1 MNVVLPLL
9 NAAVFLLLAMLHL
22 YWMIGG
28 NWGYHAAIPTDGNGR
43 KLFRPGPVATFAVAL
58 GLILFA
64 LVNILLAGLLPPVM
78 PKEYLRISLMI
89 IAGIFL
95 LRAIGDF
102 RYVGFSK
109 RFRKT
114 RFAEMDSKFYSP
126 LCLVLAIMNSWWLIQ

>member
-1 MNVVLPLL
+1 MNVALPLL

-28 NWGYHAAIPTDGNGR
+28 SWGYHAAIPTDGNGR
-43 KLFRPGPVATFAVAL
+43 KLFRPGPIATFAVAL
-58 GLILFA
+58 GLTLFA
-64 LVNILLAGLLPPVM
+64 LVNILFAGLLPSAL

-89 IAGIFL
+89 IAGVFL

-114 RFAEMDSKFYSP
+114 RFAQMDSRIYSP
-126 LCLVLAIMNSWWLIQ
+126 LCLGLAITNGWCLI